1 MHIGYDVTVLYCA
14 NGGILRYTVSLLAA
28 LRDLIRREEIDAD
41 LALVDYAPARGPWPL
56 RTDLAVFLDERVR
69 LTTIA
74 GPQPY
79 SLRKAAWLNFRGG
92 RRLARRLDKWTAAPQ
107 GRWINWQTRRRQRQ
121 ALGALDVFHASDV
134 VQLAPAGVAQVATV
148 FDLSPLHWPEYH
160 LSRNVEL
167 FKHKMAHLSKHAD
180 RIIAISQATADDL
193 AAHYPAAA
201 AQVDIVHC
209 GVDAAFRPVTDRA
222 ALADV
227 RRKYGIP
234 APDYLLF
241 VGTLEPRK
249 NLVRLV
255 EAYAAVY
262 ATEGA
267 ATPPLV
273 LAGSRG
279 WHDQPIFGAVEQ
291 WQMQDHIHFT
301 GPVAEEDLPALYS
314 GADCFI
320 YPSLFEGFGLPV
332 LEAMACGAPVITS
345 NTSSLP
351 EVAGDAALLVPP
363 QDVDALAGALGRL
376 LNDAALRTELRQ
388 RGLAQA
394 ARFSWEMAAR
404 ETWGV
409 YGRARDETCN
419 L

>member
-1 MHIGYDVTVLYCA
+1 MHIGYDITVLYCA

-28 LRDLIRREEIDAD
+28 LRDLIRRGEIDAD
-41 LALVDYAPARGPWPL
+41 LTLVDYAPARGPWPL
-56 RTDLAVFLDERVR
+56 RTDLAMFLDERVR
-69 LTTIA
+69 LATID

-79 SLRKAAWLNFRGG
+79 TFRKAAWLNFRGG

-107 GRWINWQTRRRQRQ
+107 GRWIDWQTRRRQRQ
-121 ALGALDVFHASDV
+121 VLGALDVFHASDV
-134 VQLAPAGVAQVATV
+134 VQLATPGVAQVATV

-160 LSRNVEL
+160 LGRNVEL
-167 FKHKMAHLSKHAD
+167 FERKMVHLSQQAD

-193 AAHYPAAA
+193 AAHYPAIAGR
-201 AQVDIVHC
+201 VEVVPC

-222 ALADV
+222 AQADV

-255 EAYAAVY
+255 EAYAALR
-262 ATEGA
+262 AAEGA

-273 LAGSRG
+273 LTGNRG
-279 WHDQPIFGAVEQ
+279 WHDGPIFEAVERK
-291 WQMQDHIHFT
+291 QMHDHIHFT
-301 GPVAEEDLPALYS
+301 GQVADEDLPGLYS
-314 GADCFI
+314 GAACFI
-320 YPSLFEGFGLPV
+320 YPSLFEGFGLPL

-363 QDVDALAGALGRL
+363 EDVDALAGALGRL
-376 LNDAALRTELRQ
+376 LNDAALCTELRQ

-394 ARFSWEMAAR
+394 ARFSWERTAR
-404 ETWGV
+404 ETCAV
-409 YGRARDETCN
+409 YQRAGSVSP
-419 L
+419 

>member
-28 LRDLIRREEIDAD
+28 LRDLIRRRAIDGD
-41 LALVDYAPARGPWPL
+41 LTLVDYAPARHPWPL
-56 RTDLAVFLDERVR
+56 RTDLAMFLDERVR
-69 LTTIA
+69 LATID

-79 SLRKAAWLNFRGG
+79 NFRKVAWLRFRGG

-107 GRWINWQTRRRQRQ
+107 GWWIDWQTRRRQRQ

-160 LSRNVEL
+160 LGRNVEL
-167 FKHKMAHLSKHAD
+167 FKRKMVHLSKHAD

-193 AAHYPAAA
+193 AAHFPATAGR
-201 AQVDIVHC
+201 VDVIPC

-241 VGTLEPRK
+241 AGTLEPRK

-255 EAYAAVY
+255 EAYAAVR
-262 ATEGA
+262 AAEGA

-273 LAGSRG
+273 VAGSRG
-279 WHDQPIFGAVEQ
+279 WHEQPIFAAVER

-363 QDVDALAGALGRL
+363 QDVDALAGTLRRL
-376 LNDAALRTELRQ
+376 LHDRNLRAELSRQ
-388 RGLAQA
+388 GQIQA
-394 ARFSWEMAAR
+394 ARFSWEKTAR
-404 ETWGV
+404 ETCAV
-409 YGRARDETCN
+409 YQRARSVAP
-419 L
+419 